1 MCATRSRMGAR
12 APQTRRARACLSSVT
27 SWRCGSCRLGAGSRY
42 RGLLVQS
49 SGEDDDDGDQQKR
62 VAPSSQDG
70 AVSSARQAPNIDAF
84 RLADFPPTIRP
95 FTLQSR
101 ARLAW
106 PRPITH
112 SNTAL
117 SMSSPLPGTKSTLKS
132 TSSPATLPTSRA
144 ASRVSPMRE
153 KRLQWE
159 RRNTERPCVLQEQ
172 LITQTK
178 RQVSMLASR
187 DPVVGP
193 FARTV
198 DIRRRHLRPRLI
210 ERSGREVSVAVPN
223 HCLHGVVMS

>member
-1 MCATRSRMGAR
+1 MTAISKSVSHRRRRMEQSAQPGKRRISMHSDWLISHQQSVHSRSS
-12 APQTRRARACLSSVT
+12 LEHVL
-27 SWRCGSCRLGAGSRY
+27 LGLA
-42 RGLLVQS
+42 QS
-49 SGEDDDDGDQQKR
+49 
-62 VAPSSQDG
+62 
-70 AVSSARQAPNIDAF
+70 
-84 RLADFPPTIRP
+84 PT
-95 FTLQSR
+95 Q
-101 ARLAW
+101 
-106 PRPITH
+106 
-112 SNTAL
+112 
-117 SMSSPLPGTKSTLKS
+117 MSSPLPGTKSTLKS

-159 RRNTERPCVLQEQ
+159 RRNTERPRVLQEQ